1 MAIVP
6 QSQFRVPTG
15 ACVNEA
21 LFLTDAIGSSLG
33 NMCYGIDLLLSI
45 SVLTSLK
52 FW

>member
-6 QSQFRVPTG
+6 QIQFRVSTG
-15 ACVNEA
+15 ASVYETS
-21 LFLTDAIGSSLG
+21 FLPDAIGSSLG

-52 FW
+52 YW